1 MKSIRLTLIVYF
13 LLLLAGAWAAASWLI
28 YDSAAQNLQAKQG
41 VQRDLLR
48 KEFDERVHQE
58 KENLDDRLSAK
69 ASILAHYMQTQLQWE
84 QTRLAQTVSL
94 GLMNESQG
102 HLFLPLWYIE
112 TWTWNMMRGPGTPA
126 SVSPFI
132 PSVVRHL
139 VTQINV
145 KESDLPR
152 EPREGAGPSPAEYFQ
167 IDTDVGVSWPS
178 LPADIPPLFKAD
190 TFDPNRLIE
199 SKFDDVH
206 VATGKTVRRIQLKF
220 SPTRQQF
227 TLPRRRSQPAPQ
239 PSPDQARA
247 DRPPPSSPWFVIHV
261 ALEPVLRDAR
271 VANYRAD
278 FDKSLSAQDQA
289 AAEEL
294 ARLRQKLLLIGL
306 GAFSATALGCY
317 FVLGIGLAPLR
328 RLSDAV
334 SRVSPRDFK
343 LPLAD
348 NATLG
353 SELAPVADR
362 LRETLDQLRR
372 VFEREKQ
379 AAADI
384 SHELR
389 TPVASLL
396 ATLDVALRKPRTA
409 DEYRQTLL
417 DCRAV
422 GGQMRQ
428 LVERIM
434 ALARI
439 DAGSDHVRIA
449 EIDVGELIGDVA
461 TMLNPLA
468 AERGLK
474 LRTQCAESQLCHTD
488 PDKLREILVNLLHN
502 AIQYNRPSGTI
513 DVSADMANGW
523 LNLRVRDSGVGIAAE
538 AREHIFERF
547 YRADPSRNGSG
558 LHAGLGLSI
567 VKGYVALLGGTVSV
581 ESELGKGSTF
591 QVRVPTGEAAKS
603 KLPRPT
609 VAAAL

>member
-1 MKSIRLTLIVYF
+1 MKSIRLSLIVYF
-13 LLLLAGAWAAASWLI
+13 LLLLAGAWAVASWFV
-28 YDSAAQNLQAKQG
+28 YDSAAQNLQAKQS
-41 VQRDLLR
+41 VQRDLLQ

-58 KENLDDRLSAK
+58 KENLDDRLSNK
-69 ASILAHYMQTQLQWE
+69 ASIVAHYMWTQIQWE
-84 QTRLAQTVSL
+84 QARITATVSL
-94 GLMNESQG
+94 GFMNEMQG
-102 HLFLPLWYIE
+102 HLFGPLFLMQ
-112 TWTWNMMRGPGTPA
+112 TVTNRPPGGGYLVP
-126 SVSPFI
+126 SPFKAADI
-132 PSVVRHL
+132 RKL
-139 VTQINV
+139 ETKINV
-145 KESDLPR
+145 QETNLPR
-152 EPREGAGPSPAEYFQ
+152 EPRDVAGPVPGEYFQ
-167 IDTDVGVSWPS
+167 IDTDVGVSWPTPTADT
-178 LPADIPPLFKAD
+178 PALFKAD

-199 SKFDDVH
+199 SKYDDV
-206 VATGKTVRRIQLKF
+206 TLPNGKTVRRIQLKF

-227 TLPRRRSQPAPQ
+227 TLPRRRGQPNPPQQAPTDQ
-239 PSPDQARA
+239 PRG

-261 ALEPVLRDAR
+261 ALEPILRDAR
-271 VANYRAD
+271 IANYRVD
-278 FDKSLSAQDQA
+278 LEKSLSTQQQA
-289 AAEEL
+289 AANEL
-294 ARLRQKLLLIGL
+294 ATLRWRLLLIGL

-317 FVLGIGLAPLR
+317 LVLGIGLAPLR

-353 SELAPVADR
+353 TELAPIADR

-409 DEYRQTLL
+409 DEYRQTLV

-434 ALARI
+434 ALARL
-439 DAGSDHVRIA
+439 DAGSDHIRIT

-461 TMLNPLA
+461 TMVNPLA
-468 AERGLK
+468 AERGLT
-474 LRTQCAESQLCHTD
+474 LHAHCAENQLCRTD

-502 AIQYNRPSGTI
+502 AIQYNRPGGEI

-523 LNLRVRDSGVGIAAE
+523 LNLRVRDSGVGIAPE

-567 VKGYVALLGGTVSV
+567 VKGYVALLGGTVTV

-591 QVRVPTGEAAKS
+591 RVRVPTGEAAKS
-603 KLPRPT
+603 KPARST
-609 VAAAL
+609 IAAAL